1 MKFTYI
7 IACLLSVG
15 SAMTIN
21 NMSPANKPVST
32 KEFPDKLGD
41 KNPETKEKTWAD
53 YVAARKDQ
61 PNNCHLNERYN
72 WYGNH
77 RCTESFEC

>member
-7 IACLLSVG
+7 VACLLSVG
-15 SAMTIN
+15 LATKIN
-21 NMSPANKPVST
+21 NMTPVNKPANT

-41 KNPETKEKTWAD
+41 KNSETKEKTWSD